1 MRQVRWILY
10 HAATEA
16 VNQGGS
22 LRLLPPPK
30 TKPETFLVAPSSSP
44 MPAGMKAGS
53 PPYPAPVPQGRHLAG
68 AKAALCFKLRANR
81 LVHGLPLSLR
91 RRRCLLERGSHSQSV
106 NISYNQSVTIMVFP
120 SASAADITCSSAS
133 IFSCAEFV
141 RDRSSTAA
149 SQVSGTCPLLSVT
162 ICLRFLYV
170 TI

>member
-91 RRRCLLERGSHSQSV
+91 RRRRLLERGSYSQSV
-106 NISYNQSVTIMVFP
+106 TNSYNQSDTIMVFP
-120 SASAADITCSSAS
+120 SASAADVACSSA
-133 IFSCAEFV
+133 AV
-141 RDRSSTAA
+141 TL
-149 SQVSGTCPLLSVT
+149 SQLLTVCESVVFT
-162 ICLRFLYV
+162 SRR
-170 TI
+170 